1 MILASNSNYNSSF
14 TFSVQN
20 NQSCEAPPTQDESLL
35 AVYQDQTQ
43 GVYSSEDN
51 TGSTGAKNSMAST
64 SNQFA
69 TSENILNG
77 EFQMNYQL
85 QQLLEIWQPQG
96 SQQKY
101 NQRPQQDIT
110 NQHWQH
116 HDQQQH
122 NQISVFHTPT
132 SASEL
137 ETNQVHASNFQQ
149 RYQLQSPHTAQY
161 QLLQQNH
168 SMDLDQAMES
178 LDNMTQP
185 QLQLQDDLE
194 FFLQQ
199 NDAYLQ

>member
-1 MILASNSNYNSSF
+1 MISVANSNYNSSF

-20 NQSCEAPPTQDESLL
+20 NQSCEALPTQDESLL
-35 AVYQDQTQ
+35 PTYHQDQTQ
-43 GVYSSEDN
+43 GVFSSEYN
-51 TGSTGAKNSMAST
+51 TGSTGAKNTMASP

-69 TSENILNG
+69 TTENILNG

-116 HDQQQH
+116 QDQQQH
-122 NQISVFHTPT
+122 NQISAFHTPT
-132 SASEL
+132 SASEQ
-137 ETNQVHASNFQQ
+137 ETNQVHASNVQQ

-168 SMDLDQAMES
+168 SLDLDQAMES

-199 NDAYLQ
+199 NDAYL

>member
-1 MILASNSNYNSSF
+1 MILASNLNYNSSF

-35 AVYQDQTQ
+35 TIYQDQTQ

-69 TSENILNG
+69 TSENILNA

-116 HDQQQH
+116 QDQQQH
-122 NQISVFHTPT
+122 NQMSVFHTPT
-132 SASEL
+132 SASEQ
-137 ETNQVHASNFQQ
+137 ETNQAHASNFQQ

>member
-35 AVYQDQTQ
+35 AIYRDQTQ

-69 TSENILNG
+69 TTENILNG

-116 HDQQQH
+116 QDQQQH

-132 SASEL
+132 SASEQ
-137 ETNQVHASNFQQ
+137 EANQVHASNFQQ
-149 RYQLQSPHTAQY
+149 RYQLQSPLTAQY
-161 QLLQQNH
+161 QLLQENH
-168 SMDLDQAMES
+168 SLDLDQAMES

-185 QLQLQDDLE
+185 QFQLQDDLE